1 MNLVKFTPLRP
12 TLHFTPPTG
21 WMNDPNGLVYF
32 EREYHLFYQYHPHD
46 PVWGPMHWGHAVST
60 DLCRWE
66 HLPIALAPDEQGACF
81 SGSAVVDEH
90 DVTGLFGGK
99 PGLLVFYTCH
109 KVLSSDPEDYEQSQ
123 CVAYS
128 CDRGRTWQRFA
139 HNPIL
144 PPPGFKDFRDPKVF
158 WHAATQRWVMA
169 LACGQ
174 EIHFYTSENL
184 LDWQFASAFGEG
196 HGAHTQHPWECPDLF
211 ELPVEGARNG
221 QLSSRWVLIVGIG
234 ATPDNAFGSFTQY
247 FVGEFDGQC
256 FINDHSPHDVM
267 MMDEGRDFYAVQ
279 SWSNT
284 PGRRLAV
291 AWLNN
296 WQYAN
301 HAPEAGWRGMMSLPR
316 ELTLRATS
324 RGIQL
329 CQRIASE
336 CHEALTA
343 YPQTI
348 APQEWL
354 GVGQHVLLASQQAIG
369 RGVLTFTLMPG
380 SRVALSLQQ
389 GDHQWLIL
397 EAGDEDV
404 ALRYTRQGV
413 NGQAAFDNHFACDHA
428 AGSIDGLTVTVE
440 WWCDHG
446 SLEILVNGDTQ
457 QRAITQVSFI
467 SQIKGSLDV
476 KVLEGSARLLEGN
489 VVSRKEAVAQE
500 KNAVT
505 SCTY

>member
-12 TLHFTPPTG
+12 KLHFTPPTG

-32 EREYHLFYQYHPHD
+32 DGEYHLFYQYHPHD
-46 PVWGPMHWGHAVST
+46 TVWGPMHWGHAVST

-66 HLPIALAPDEQGACF
+66 HLPIALAPDAQGACF
-81 SGSAVVDEH
+81 SGSAIVDEH
-90 DVTGLFGGK
+90 DVTGLFDGQR
-99 PGLLVFYTCH
+99 GLLAFYTCH
-109 KVLSSDPEDYEQSQ
+109 RVFSDDPEDYEQSQ
-123 CVAYS
+123 CLAYS
-128 CDRGRTWQRFA
+128 RDKGRTWHQYA
-139 HNPIL
+139 NNPVL
-144 PPPGFKDFRDPKVF
+144 PAPGFKDFRDPKVL

-196 HGAHTQHPWECPDLF
+196 HGVHTQHPWECPDLF
-211 ELPVEGARNG
+211 ELPVEGASNG

-247 FVGEFDGQC
+247 FVGEFDGQR
-256 FINDHSPHDVM
+256 FTNDHSPDDVM

-284 PGRRLAV
+284 SGRRLAV

-324 RGIQL
+324 SGIQL

-343 YPQTI
+343 VPHTIPPQ
-348 APQEWL
+348 AML
-354 GVGQHVLLASQQAIG
+354 GVGQYSVLTSLPPVS
-369 RGVLTFTLMPG
+369 RGVLELTLTAG

-389 GDHQWLIL
+389 GDHQQLTL
-397 EAGDEDV
+397 EAVEKDV
-404 ALRYTRQGV
+404 ALRYTRNGV
-413 NGQAAFDNHFACDHA
+413 NGQAAFDDHFACDHA
-428 AGSIDGLTVTVE
+428 AGSVDGLTITLE

-457 QRAITQVSFI
+457 QRAITQVSFTT
-467 SQIKGSLDV
+467 QTTGSIEV
-476 KVLEGSARLLEGN
+476 NVFEGSAGLLGGS
-489 VVSRKEAVAQE
+489 VVSSKGAVAR
-500 KNAVT
+500 
-505 SCTY
+505 

>member
-1 MNLVKFTPLRP
+1 MTLANFVPQRP
-12 TLHFTPPTG
+12 QLHMTPPMG

-32 EREYHLFYQYHPHD
+32 EGEYHLFYQYHPFD
-46 PVWGPMHWGHAVST
+46 TVWGPMHWGHAVSK
-60 DLCRWE
+60 DLCRWQ

-81 SGSAVVDEH
+81 SGSAVVDEL

-144 PPPGFKDFRDPKVF
+144 PPPGFKDFRDPKVL
-158 WHAATQRWVMA
+158 WHSATQRWVMA

-174 EIHFYTSENL
+174 EIHFYTSKNL

-221 QLSSRWVLIVGIG
+221 QVSSRWVLIVGIG

-348 APQEWL
+348 VPQEWL